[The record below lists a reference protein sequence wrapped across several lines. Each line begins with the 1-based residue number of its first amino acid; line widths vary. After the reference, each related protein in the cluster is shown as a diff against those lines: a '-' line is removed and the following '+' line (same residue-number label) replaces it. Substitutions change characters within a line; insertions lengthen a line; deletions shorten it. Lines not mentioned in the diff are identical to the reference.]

1 MVGSACRTG
10 HHWGRIK
17 MQGRDMAKHEYKY
30 TLEFRPTPLKILECL
45 PKNLRQQ
52 IGHALDHLQRDLTG
66 DIKKLKGQKFE
77 YRLRVGSYRVR
88 FELIGNHIT
97 VYDVGDRK
105 DIYGR

>member
-1 MVGSACRTG
+1 
-10 HHWGRIK
+10 
-17 MQGRDMAKHEYKY
+17 MAKHEYKY
-30 TLEFRPTPLKILECL
+30 TLEFRPTALKILESL
-45 PKNLRQQ
+45 PKDMRRQ
-52 IGHALDHLQRDLTG
+52 IGHALDLLQRDLTG
-66 DIKKLKGQKFE
+66 DLKKLKGHKFE

>member
-1 MVGSACRTG
+1 
-10 HHWGRIK
+10 
-17 MQGRDMAKHEYKY
+17 MARHEYKY
-30 TLEFRPTPLKILECL
+30 TLEFRPTPLKNLESF
-45 PKNLRQQ
+45 PKDLRRQ
-52 IGHALDHLQRDLTG
+52 IGHALDLLQRDLTG
-66 DIKKLKGQKFE
+66 DVRKLKGHKFE